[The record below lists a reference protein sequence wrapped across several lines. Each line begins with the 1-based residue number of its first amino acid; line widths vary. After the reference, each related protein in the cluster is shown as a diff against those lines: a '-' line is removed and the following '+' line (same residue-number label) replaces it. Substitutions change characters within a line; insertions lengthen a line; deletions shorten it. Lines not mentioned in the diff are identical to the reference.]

1 MGKKT
6 YSYDKI
12 LSKKFGQK
20 VYYLRKKNSL
30 KQDEAAFMIGISTSY
45 LSAIERGLCD
55 STITTAKR
63 IAKVFNI
70 DLYELFLF
78 DNIKK

>member
-1 MGKKT
+1 MGKKI

-12 LSKKFGQK
+12 LCKKFGK
-20 VYYLRKKNSL
+20 KITSLRNNNYI

-45 LSAIERGLCD
+45 LSAIERGICD

-63 IAKVFNI
+63 IAKTYQVN
-70 DLYELFLF
+70 LHELFIF
-78 DNIKK
+78 DEIKK